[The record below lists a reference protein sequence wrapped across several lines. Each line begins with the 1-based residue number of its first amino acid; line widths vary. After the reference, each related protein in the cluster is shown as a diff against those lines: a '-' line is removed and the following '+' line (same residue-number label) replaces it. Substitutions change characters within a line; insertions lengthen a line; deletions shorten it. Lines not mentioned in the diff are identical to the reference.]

1 MSTTRKWSLAAAAL
15 AAAFVSL
22 AALAQAPG
30 IKRTLLQRVDLEGH
44 EAKECVLGSAEI
56 PAGGAAGKHFHH
68 GIEMGYVAEG
78 EAEILV
84 DGEAPKKVK
93 AGESYLIPARRPHD
107 ARNTGAGPVKVVAT
121 YVVEKGKPLAEP
133 VK

>member
-1 MSTTRKWSLAAAAL
+1 MHVVRKWSIAAVGSAL
-15 AAAFVSL
+15 ALASF

-44 EAKECVLGSAEI
+44 EPKECVLGSAEI
-56 PAGGAAGKHFHH
+56 PAGGSAGKHFHH
-68 GIEMGYVAEG
+68 GIEVGYVAEG

-84 DGEAPKKVK
+84 DGEAPRRVR
-93 AGESYLIPARRPHD
+93 AGESYAIPARRPHD
-107 ARNTGAGPVKVVAT
+107 ARNTGAGVVKVVAT

-133 VK
+133 AR